1 MRLPTDEFYYQSGR
15 LGTSVDTSLSVCL
28 YMSVTVPS
36 KSQLYFLNLLCNSI
50 QCCIDIYS
58 SILDVVSMNAECQS
72 VSYVCTLDVMWYLKH
87 EHQCGQ
93 CYHSH
98 KVTPRWRILTP
109 LVPPPYPQTQVQSH
123 PTCNYTLQLFEVVFP
138 PAKWHCV
145 IKCIS
150 KWPNPLLW
158 TEALPWMPL
167 KQLQRTRVEI
177 ALLCWPGI
185 RVVYGRRTTCNSHL
199 FLGLLRQME
208 FVDLWFEQ
216 YRFWNVFL
224 LSAWSFVIHQFSLWY
239 T

>member
-1 MRLPTDEFYYQSGR
+1 MRLPADEFYYQSGR

-72 VSYVCTLDVMWYLKH
+72 VSYVCTLDVMWYLNMNTNA
-87 EHQCGQ
+87 G
-93 CYHSH
+93 S
-98 KVTPRWRILTP
+98 VTTRIRWHLDGVSWHP

-177 ALLCWPGI
+177 ALLCGQVSGWFMADAQ
-185 RVVYGRRTTCNSHL
+185 RVTVTCS
-199 FLGLLRQME
+199 
-208 FVDLWFEQ
+208 
-216 YRFWNVFL
+216 
-224 LSAWSFVIHQFSLWY
+224 
-239 T
+239 